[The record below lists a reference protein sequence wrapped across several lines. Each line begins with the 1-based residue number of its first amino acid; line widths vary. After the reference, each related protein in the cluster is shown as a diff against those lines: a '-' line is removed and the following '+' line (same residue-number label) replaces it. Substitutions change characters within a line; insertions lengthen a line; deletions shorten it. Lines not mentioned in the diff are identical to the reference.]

1 MRHEDR
7 KRWKLVEKTAKRY
20 AKIFGLRLRRVKPA
34 GQTFGGLCQ
43 FDGTLNISLR
53 DRGGLRKSYYVLDSI
68 AHELAHLAFFN
79 HREEWVLLFAKI
91 LRGMAR
97 KKEFDRFRRQW

>member
-7 KRWKLVEKTAKRY
+7 KRWKLVEETAKRY
-20 AKIFGLRLRRVKPA
+20 AKAFGLRLKKVRPA
-34 GQTFGGLCQ
+34 GKTFGGLCQ
-43 FDGTLNISLR
+43 VDGTLNISLR

-79 HREEWVLLFAKI
+79 HREEWVRLFSKI
-91 LRGMAR
+91 LTRMAEE
-97 KKEFDRFRRQW
+97 KMFDKFRRKW